1 MPQATQTYEVLD
13 EAGHK
18 TGQILDASE
27 VHKQELWHEVANV
40 WIINNRGEVLL
51 QLRSPKVELCP
62 NVWDVAVGT
71 HVRPGENPEIAA
83 RRGLQDE
90 LGLTIL
96 PEKLQHL
103 FNIQAANPMHDG
115 RTHKVLGHVFLL
127 KQDVDVSALK
137 VDPDKIA
144 QLAWKP
150 VPVVMAEVGSTETA
164 AQYFPREGTYY
175 PQLFD
180 VLQAGAPPELA

>member
-1 MPQATQTYEVLD
+1 MQEYEVLD

-18 TGQILDASE
+18 TGQILSSRE
-27 VHKQELWHEVANV
+27 VHKQELWHEVTNV
-40 WIINNRGEVLL
+40 WIVNSKGEVLL

-71 HVRPGENPEIAA
+71 HLRPGEDPVAA
-83 RRGLQDE
+83 TQRGLQSE
-90 LGLTIL
+90 LELTVL

-127 KQDVDVSALK
+127 KQDLDISTLK
-137 VDPDKIA
+137 VNPDKISK
-144 QLAWKP
+144 LAWKP
-150 VPVVMAEVGSTETA
+150 IGAVMAEVGSTETA
-164 AQYFPREGTYY
+164 ANYFPRQGTYY
-175 PQLFD
+175 PKLFD
-180 VLQAGAPPELA
+180 VLLSVSPPELAS